1 MYHFLACKYLAR
13 VNGVI
18 IVVLCDDREAAP
30 KNLYRPTSSMYYV
43 RRMLLYRG
51 LCNCECLNGLMSLR
65 SAVY

>member
-1 MYHFLACKYLAR
+1 MYHFLSCKYLAR

-43 RRMLLYRG
+43 RRIVA
-51 LCNCECLNGLMSLR
+51 CATVS
-65 SAVY
+65 V